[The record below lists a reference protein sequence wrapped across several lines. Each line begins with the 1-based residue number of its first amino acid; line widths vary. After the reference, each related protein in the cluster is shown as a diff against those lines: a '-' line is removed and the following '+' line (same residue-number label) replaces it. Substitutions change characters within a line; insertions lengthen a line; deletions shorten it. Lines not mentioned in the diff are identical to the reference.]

1 MARITPIREDVPFYD
16 HKSANRV
23 NAPTV
28 EAAGNLTPE
37 QTADQALPESEGQ
50 ETFRYPRLQWNREA
64 NSDKEPTYG
73 PLFIHDKVDPRVFVQ
88 GLLEDED
95 ANIAQYGFEAT
106 NGFKDESGEPV
117 DFANWYPYQYK
128 GNWSN
133 RLIRATGQRA
143 MASLLY
149 KENMRGTVNLIY
161 MDPPYNISFRSNFQ
175 VNANEPETNE
185 TLDDVPR
192 DGLAVKAFRDN
203 YRNGIHSYLD
213 GLREQLV
220 LARELLADDGSMIM
234 QIGPDN
240 LHYAALVM
248 GEVFGMEN
256 HVATIPYIT
265 SRMQANF
272 LGEISNW
279 LIWYAKDKDDA
290 KYRQLFTSEGL
301 DHYLEWSNLGLESPD
316 GTERRKITAEEKINP
331 KLLPKGWRIYR
342 LMGYTSSHTSFNGRS
357 DTYYHHP
364 NGPCD
369 GYGWSDMD
377 RIAFM
382 QERIHEGYVYDPNA
396 GDMILPDNWDDHECC
411 DECHA
416 VAGNRRCPMGRR
428 CGPECHAIAVQCPT
442 GRHWSVSLKG
452 LHSSAASGHLLFEGD
467 SFGWKIYADQHPG
480 RTLGALWTDGGVVAN
495 KQYIVETPARVLDR
509 CILMTTDPGDLV
521 LDLTCGSGAMP
532 VAAERWGRRWIGVD
546 VAAVS
551 IAIARERIAST
562 IYPNHLLKD
571 SPEGAKLDYEMEMA
585 MLPPE
590 RRTQFAPREYNFD
603 PAVGFVNE
611 RQVRV
616 SAATLAYGPDFSKDV
631 IRHPDRVKLAKQRHR
646 VATAFTV
653 ETDSPYRSMRP
664 EEIDGSRAPDEGD
677 PLRERIVESLQTAGI
692 RDAVAG
698 SYRVENI
705 QPCEYSPDLTHLGD
719 VIDQDGVRRRAAFY
733 IGAEDETISRHRT
746 NYAMNAAREGF
757 GNVEV
762 VAMVG
767 FNRDANALKSVK
779 HPTLTVL
786 QVAANMDL
794 QLGGLQANADDN
806 AFVVVSEPDVRLH
819 RLNGDGR
826 ERVQIEALG
835 LSCFNPASGRIESRS
850 GVREII
856 GMMVDTNYDGESF
869 RARLMNVVKCNRNQK
884 TLRDLRKAFRKID
897 DERFATMQTT
907 KSLAFDMPEPGVK
920 VAVKVIDVTG
930 MEHMVVIDNP
940 RDAEWY

>member
-1 MARITPIREDVPFYD
+1 MATITPIREDVPFYD

-37 QTADQALPESEGQ
+37 QTADQALPEGEAE

-88 GLLEDED
+88 ELLEDND

-117 DFANWYPYQYK
+117 DFASWYPYQYK

-175 VNANEPETNE
+175 VNANSPETNE

-220 LARELLADDGSMIM
+220 LARELLADDGSIIM

-256 HVATIPYIT
+256 HVATIPYRT
-265 SRMQANF
+265 TNMESKG
-272 LGEISNW
+272 LTEIGNW
-279 LIWYAKDKDDA
+279 LIWYEKTEDMC
-290 KYRQLFTSEGL
+290 KYRQIFEDAGDRSSFIKRKGYRGWFEDIDEVGNHIDARLSDEQLVDHSLISDRSRLFNTFGL
-301 DHYLEWSNLGLESPD
+301 IS
-316 GTERRKITAEEKINP
+316 A
-331 KLLPKGWRIYR
+331 
-342 LMGYTSSHTSFNGRS
+342 HTSTSGRS
-357 DTYYHHP
+357 DTFYLHDDDR
-364 NGPCD
+364 PCEEHANAWD
-369 GYGWSDMD
+369 GHICSDD
-377 RIAFM
+377 CHR
-382 QERIHEGYVYDPNA
+382 
-396 GDMILPDNWDDHECC
+396 GDGQKRCPVGRACGTK
-411 DECHA
+411 CHA
-416 VAGNRRCPMGRR
+416 NAYPCL
-428 CGPECHAIAVQCPT
+428 T
-442 GRHWSVSLKG
+442 GKQWSVSLAG
-452 LHSSAASGHLLFEGD
+452 LHSIAAQGRMHFGAKGIIRWKKYEGEDLGHAINAYWL
-467 SFGWKIYADQHPG
+467 
-480 RTLGALWTDGGVVAN
+480 DGGIVSN

-653 ETDSPYRSMRP
+653 ETDSPYRSVRP
-664 EEIDGSRAPDEGD
+664 EEIDGSRAPDDAD
-677 PLRERIVESLQTAGI
+677 PLRERIVESLQTSGI

-698 SYRVENI
+698 SYKVENI
-705 QPCEYSPDLTHLGD
+705 SPCDWHQDITHQGEM
-719 VIDQDGVRRRAAFY
+719 IDAEGVRRNAVFY

-746 NYAMNAAREGF
+746 NYAVNAAREGF

-762 VAMVG
+762 VVMVG
-767 FNRDANALKSVK
+767 FNRDANALRSVK

-806 AFVVVSEPDVRLH
+806 AFVVVAEPDVRLH
-819 RLNGDGR
+819 RLNGDRR
-826 ERVQIEALG
+826 ERVQVEALG
-835 LSCFNPASGRIESRS
+835 LSCFNPASGRIESRT
-850 GVREII
+850 GLREVM

-869 RARLMNVVKCNRNQK
+869 RARLMNVISSNRNQK
-884 TLRDLRKAFRKID
+884 TLRDLRKAFSKID
-897 DERFATMQTT
+897 DERFATMQSA
-907 KSLAFDMPEPGVK
+907 KSLAFDLPAEGVK

>member
-1 MARITPIREDVPFYD
+1 MATITPIREDVPFYD

-37 QTADQALPESEGQ
+37 QTADQALPEGEAQ

-64 NSDKEPTYG
+64 NSDKDPTYG

-88 GLLEDED
+88 ELLEDND
-95 ANIAQYGFEAT
+95 VNIAQYGFEAT

-117 DFANWYPYQYK
+117 DFASWYPYQYK

-175 VNANEPETNE
+175 VNANSPETNE

-256 HVATIPYIT
+256 HVATIPYVT
-265 SRMQANF
+265 AKAQGKY
-272 LGEISNW
+272 LGEIGNW
-279 LIWYAKDKDDA
+279 LVWYAKTEGGC
-290 KYRQLFTSEGL
+290 KYRQLYESVSSIREYL
-301 DHYLEWSNLGLESPD
+301 DSIQHKGWMEIRDGNGDVVVDKLSIDHRKNPSLIPD
-316 GTERRKITAEEKINP
+316 GA
-331 KLLPKGWRIYR
+331 RIFR
-342 LMGYTSSHTSFNGRS
+342 EGSLQSAHTSDTGRS
-357 DTYYHHP
+357 ETFYLHSD
-364 NGPCD
+364 GIPCD
-369 GYGWSDMD
+369 DHRD
-377 RIAFM
+377 A
-382 QERIHEGYVYDPNA
+382 
-396 GDMILPDNWDDHECC
+396 WDGHECTPDC
-411 DECHA
+411 DRGEGQKA
-416 VAGNRRCPMGRR
+416 CPIGRA
-428 CGPECHAIAVQCPT
+428 CGPRCQSNAYPCSTGKQWTISLRGLQSIASQNQMHF
-442 GRHWSVSLKG
+442 GSRG
-452 LHSSAASGHLLFEGD
+452 QI
-467 SFGWKIYADQHPG
+467 GWKTYWDETPG
-480 RTLGALWTDGGVVAN
+480 PPVAAFWGKGGLVAN

-653 ETDSPYRSMRP
+653 ETDSPYRSVRP
-664 EEIDGSRAPDEGD
+664 EEIDGSRAPDDAD
-677 PLRERIVESLQTAGI
+677 PLRERIVESLQTSGI

-698 SYRVENI
+698 SYKVENI
-705 QPCEYSPDLTHLGD
+705 SPCDWHQDITHQGEM
-719 VIDQDGVRRRAAFY
+719 IDADGVRRNAVFY

-746 NYAMNAAREGF
+746 NYAVNAAREGF

-762 VAMVG
+762 VVMVG
-767 FNRDANALKSVK
+767 FNRDANALRSVK

-806 AFVVVSEPDVRLH
+806 AFVVVAEPDVRLH
-819 RLNGDGR
+819 RLNGDRR
-826 ERVQIEALG
+826 ERVQVEALG
-835 LSCFNPASGRIESRS
+835 LSCFNPASGRIESRT
-850 GVREII
+850 GLREVM

-869 RARLMNVVKCNRNQK
+869 RARLMNVISSNRNQK
-884 TLRDLRKAFRKID
+884 TLRDLRKAFPKID
-897 DERFATMQTT
+897 DERFATMQSA
-907 KSLAFDMPEPGVK
+907 KSLAFDLPAEGVK